1 MKVLI
6 YRVLL
11 HVAPHI
17 LFRFQHYLMHS
28 RFGNHRYMA
37 KIRNPKTFNEF
48 TLTHKNALLRE
59 SYGVWVDKYLVKNK
73 ISEKVGAEVLIPTI
87 KHFNGGKL
95 PEADE
100 LSFPCILKPTHLSGY
115 TRIFKSI
122 EDFQAFDLHV
132 YWEHVSKINF
142 YHLTGE
148 RQYKAVQPAILFEPF
163 IQDAGQEELKDYKI
177 FCFGGKPKFI
187 QVDLDRKFNHTR
199 TFYDLE
205 WNNQRFSSMYPIY
218 EGEVEKPKNLD
229 KMLRIAEELAK
240 PFTFVRVDLYNV
252 SGKVLFG
259 ELTFDHGS
267 GNEPFTAYEHDLRLG
282 TLYAKA
288 LTHE

>member
-6 YRVLL
+6 YRILL
-11 HVAPHI
+11 QIAPNV

-28 RFGNHRYMA
+28 RFGNQRYVA
-37 KIRNPKTFNEF
+37 NLSEPKTFNEF
-48 TLTHKNALLRE
+48 TLKQKNALLRE
-59 SYGVWVDKYLVKNK
+59 SYGSWVDKYAVKNK
-73 ISEKVGAEVLIPTI
+73 ISEKVGPEILIPTM

-95 PEADE
+95 PEADDI
-100 LSFPCILKPTHLSGY
+100 SFPCILKPTHLSGY
-115 TRIFKSI
+115 TRVFKTKA
-122 EDFQAFDLHV
+122 DFYSFDLNS
-132 YWEHVSKINF
+132 YWGQVSGINF

-148 RQYKAVQPAILFEPF
+148 RQYKAVEPAILFEPL
-163 IQDAGQEELKDYKI
+163 IQDTQHEELKDYKI

-205 WNNQRFSSMYPIY
+205 WSNQRFSSMYPIY

-229 KMLRIAEELAK
+229 EMLRIAEELAK

-282 TLYAKA
+282 NFYAQA
-288 LTHE
+288 LRHE

>member
-11 HVAPHI
+11 HAAPHI

-59 SYGVWVDKYLVKNK
+59 SYGVWVDKFLVKNK
-73 ISEKVGAEVLIPTI
+73 ISEKVGPEILIPTL
-87 KHFNGGKL
+87 KHFNGGKF
-95 PEADE
+95 PEVDE

-115 TRIFKSI
+115 TRIFKTK
-122 EDFQAFDLHV
+122 EDFQAFDLYS
-132 YWEHVSKINF
+132 YWAQVSKINF

-205 WNNQRFSSMYPIY
+205 WHNQRFSSMYPIY
-218 EGEVEKPKNLD
+218 EGEVEKPKNLNE
-229 KMLRIAEELAK
+229 MLRIAEELAK

-282 TLYAKA
+282 ILYAQA
-288 LTHE
+288 LSYE

>member
-1 MKVLI
+1 MKVHI

-11 HVAPHI
+11 LIAPKAM
-17 LFRFQHYLMHS
+17 FRFQHYLMHS
-28 RFGNHRYMA
+28 RFGNQRYVA
-37 KIRNPKTFNEF
+37 NIKEPKTFNEF
-48 TLTHKNALLRE
+48 TLKEKNSLHRE
-59 SYGVWVDKYLVKNK
+59 SYGIWVDKYAVKNK
-73 ISEKVGAEVLIPTI
+73 ISEKVGPEILIPTM
-87 KHFNGGKL
+87 KHFNGGKF
-95 PEADE
+95 PEAHE

-115 TRIFKSI
+115 TRIFKTI
-122 EDFQAFDLHV
+122 EDFQVFDLHS
-132 YWEHVSKINF
+132 YWAQVSKINF

-177 FCFGGKPKFI
+177 FCFGGKPRFI
-187 QVDLDRKFNHTR
+187 QVDLDRKFYHTR

-205 WNNQRFSSMYPIY
+205 WSNQRFSSMYPIY
-218 EGEVEKPKNLD
+218 EGEVEKPKNLNE
-229 KMLRIAEELAK
+229 MLRIAEELAK
-240 PFTFVRVDLYNV
+240 PFSFVRVDVYNV

-282 TLYAKA
+282 TLYAQA
-288 LTHE
+288 LSHE